1 MRRSAFGLAATVLFV
16 VHAASADPNT
26 DKQLAQSLFDQ
37 ARELL
42 EKKDYAHAC
51 PMFAENQRLDPG
63 GGTLLNLA
71 LCHEAEGKLA
81 TAHLELGEA
90 LSMAARDGRPDREA
104 IAREHLASVSP
115 RVPKLTL
122 VPPKSPPAGL
132 VIELDGV
139 AVSSATLGLSV
150 QVDPGPHEVRAKA
163 PGYVTWTWKEELHE
177 RDAKQVELPAL
188 IADAGANPPER
199 PAQPPA
205 KTRTTLAIGSW
216 VLGGVA
222 IAALGTSA
230 ITGGLA
236 LGERGTYEDECVTS
250 RSFCPSQEGID
261 AADSART
268 LAWVSTAFLAT
279 GIVAAVGAYFWPR
292 KVELLPSQP
301 TASTTFFR
309 TSVSRTPS
317 ASAR

>member
-1 MRRSAFGLAATVLFV
+1 MRERFAIGAGLAVFLIAAT
-16 VHAASADPNT
+16 AAADADT
-26 DKQLAQSLFDQ
+26 DKQLAQSLFDR

-42 EKKDYAHAC
+42 EKKDYEHAC
-51 PMFAENQRLDPG
+51 PMFAESQRLDPG

-71 LCHEAEGKLA
+71 LCHEEQGKLA
-81 TAHLELGEA
+81 MAHLELGEA
-90 LSMAARDGRPDREA
+90 LSVATRDGRADREA
-104 IAREHLASVSP
+104 IAREHLAALGP
-115 RVPKLTL
+115 RVPRLTL
-122 VPPKSPPAGL
+122 VPPPSPPPGL

-150 QVDPGPHEVRAKA
+150 QVDPGVHEVRARA

-177 RDAKQVELPAL
+177 RDAKRVELPVLASEAPKGPDP
-188 IADAGANPPER
+188 IPP
-199 PAQPPA
+199 PPQ
-205 KTRTTLAIGSW
+205 TRTRLGTGTW

-222 IAALGTSA
+222 LASLATSA

-236 LGERGTYEDECVTS
+236 LGERGTYEDECVTA
-250 RSFCPSQEGID
+250 RNFCPSQEGID
-261 AADSART
+261 AARDART

-279 GIVAAVGAYFWPR
+279 AVVAAVGAYLWPR
-292 KVELLPSQP
+292 KVEVVQP
-301 TASTTFFR
+301 TASTTFFK